1 MAGDPFEVPSSTDV
15 PWVPPVADTF
25 SQAWWD
31 ACRAR
36 RLLVRRCDD
45 CGALHFPPRR
55 ACPTCWSER
64 VDWHEVRGH
73 GSLYSYSVVR
83 ENDLPAFRDA
93 VPYVVA
99 VIELE
104 EGPRLMSTVVDSA
117 AATVTVDAPVEVVFV
132 DRGEWTFPAF
142 RVR

>member
-1 MAGDPFEVPSSTDV
+1 MAGDPFEVPAAAEV

-55 ACPTCWSER
+55 ACPRCWSER
-64 VDWHEVRGH
+64 VDWHEVSGR

-99 VIELE
+99 VVELA
-104 EGPRLMSTVVDSA
+104 EGPRLMTTIVDSPA
-117 AATVTVDAPVEVVFV
+117 AAVAVDASVEVVFV
-132 DRGEWTFPAF
+132 DRGDWTFPAF
-142 RVR
+142 RVC